1 MIKVVESFGGGYRL
15 MNTNTGKY
23 LQNNAENRSRAMFCM
38 LLENEASKSVKSRKY
53 RYSVEELAKFY
64 GTALYEARGLK
75 KLSNLELEEF
85 IYIFDRKVG
94 IDNLEKSEVFVNLA
108 KDVLK
113 DQQDEYSMTNIYDV
127 ETLKHDYKFMDEKI
141 FEEEKELTL

>member
-15 MNTNTGKY
+15 MDTNTGKY

-38 LLENEASKSVKSRKY
+38 LLENEASKSVKSREY
-53 RYSVEELAKFY
+53 RYSVEELANFY
-64 GTALYEARGLK
+64 GTALYEARGLEK
-75 KLSNLELEEF
+75 ISNLELEEF

-94 IDNLEKSEVFVNLA
+94 INKLEKSEVFVNLA
-108 KDVLK
+108 EDVLK
-113 DQQDEYSMTNIYDV
+113 DQQNEYSMTNIYDV